1 MGEPDSSSD
10 ISSPDENCNDE
21 RIKCSKEEIEQYVQ
35 PENEG
40 MDTHEVAEQPQLQR
54 KPIFKNLNKVL
65 NKSNYEELPAQK
77 Q

>member
-1 MGEPDSSSD
+1 M
-10 ISSPDENCNDE
+10 
-21 RIKCSKEEIEQYVQ
+21 EQYVQ

-54 KPIFKNLNKVL
+54 KPIFKTLNKVL
-65 NKSNYEELPAQK
+65 NESNYEELPAQK